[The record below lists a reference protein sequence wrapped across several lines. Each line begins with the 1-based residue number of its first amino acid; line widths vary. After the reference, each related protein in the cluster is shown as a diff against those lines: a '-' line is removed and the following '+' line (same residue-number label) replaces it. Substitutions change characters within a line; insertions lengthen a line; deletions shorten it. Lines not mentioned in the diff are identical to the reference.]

1 MPVYSAMKK
10 NATSDKSSF
19 RVLFYPFTLRFFP
32 KQNYKIICEE
42 AMEDYELVDVGIC
55 QADEG

>member
-1 MPVYSAMKK
+1 MKK

-42 AMEDYELVDVGIC
+42 AMEDYELFDVGIC